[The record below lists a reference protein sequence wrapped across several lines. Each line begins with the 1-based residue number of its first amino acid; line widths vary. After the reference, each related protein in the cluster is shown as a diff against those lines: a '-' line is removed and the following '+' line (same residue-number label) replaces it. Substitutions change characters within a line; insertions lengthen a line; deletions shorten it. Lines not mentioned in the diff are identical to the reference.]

1 MNTNGIDIEQLK
13 SDTDKKKYV
22 ELGYITEYPDV
33 TILYINHIYTKG
45 SNYLMIKHN
54 GMTVSVIKELNNAL
68 MKQGI
73 RIYLHEYCPS
83 CPTQLVMAQPE
94 KYKV

>member
-13 SDTDKKKYV
+13 SDTNKKKFV
-22 ELGYITEYPDV
+22 ELGYVTEYPDV

-54 GMTVSVIKELNNAL
+54 GMTVSVIKELNTVL
-68 MKQGI
+68 MKQGLKV
-73 RIYLHEYCPS
+73 YLTEYCSS
-83 CPTQLVMAQPE
+83 CPTQLVMAQPQ
-94 KYKV
+94 K